1 MTVAWAEAYGQG
13 FVHDAIHWFLHKFN
27 ADLVDTLGEFKAAAR
42 LMCHCSFPQPNTSV
56 HPFTGRN
63 SCGHSLLGHH
73 IMDGLCREL
82 PAYFARAEGV
92 SFKAE
97 HGRSG

>member
-42 LMCHCSFPQPNTSV
+42 LMCHCSFSQPNTAV

-63 SCGHSLLGHH
+63 SCGHSLLGHY
-73 IMDGLCREL
+73 IMDGLCQEL
-82 PAYFARAEGV
+82 WCTAA
-92 SFKAE
+92 
-97 HGRSG
+97 